1 MRDVQSNPNW
11 NLVTDV
17 YVEPNNFAD
26 LFFLLVPNHPKGEGK
41 ERTIL
46 AWKEKE
52 FYKQENLTP
61 FILYGMNKVQDLPQF
76 HKDEIPT
83 LIRIVRLCQKI
94 GWYKEAYTFMVNQ
107 RLDEFVHT
115 SMEYETWD
123 ILTQVVAWNYLIVKY
138 RIGKLEN
145 DDVMI
150 WERIKFNTECIEKCE
165 KLLSHKEVMELTF
178 FYICKQAK
186 LLSKEE
192 LDQEMMNLAIYC
204 NTYVYDLYIY
214 DLLKKYRKCTDF
226 LTYYGPSRSV
236 VACQRAVIAQISDR
250 LNPLKTTHVD
260 DYLYVMKEMME
271 HMSFEF
277 MTRYEH
283 FIGKLLSYV
292 PFFEMIQ
299 VPQHAYYCEELMY
312 VCKGIEHK
320 EELLRN
326 YIFIQLH
333 DCLPSFIKQFLK
345 NKRYATI
352 HDILFYWCDEE
363 QRVGL
368 EKKYNL
374 SFIYERYA
382 CG

>member
-26 LFFLLVPNHPKGEGK
+26 LFSLLVPNHPKGEGK

-52 FYKQENLTP
+52 FYKQENLAP